1 MKSWS
6 KTPPSVEPFIITTD
20 DGQKFR
26 CWVSS
31 VGSQGQRW
39 VLVAADGLRYI
50 GPPVGETTTEVVQP
64 LINAWW
70 EERNSRRGPRSR
82 FPHAGPSMPAVQPP
96 ESSHDG
102 PLSGGMREDN

>member
-6 KTPPSVEPFIITTD
+6 KTPPSAEPFIITTD

-50 GPPVGETTTEVVQP
+50 GPPVGDLAPAAVQT
-64 LINAWW
+64 LLNTWW
-70 EERNSRRGPRSR
+70 QERNTRRGPRSR
-82 FPHAGPSMPAVQPP
+82 FPTHAPSMPAVQPP
-96 ESSHDG
+96 EGGHDT
-102 PLSGGMREDN
+102 PLPGGVSEDH